1 MKLTAAGR
9 VAMFHPEHRL
19 TRSQDLEKAYHDA
32 GQFYW
37 GRTQA
42 FLEDRPTFSDA
53 AIPIILS
60 RSRVQDIDTLEDWRL
75 AELMF
80 DVLARSEDE
89 GGR

>member
-1 MKLTAAGR
+1 
-9 VAMFHPEHRL
+9 MFHPEHRL
-19 TRSQDLEKAYHDA
+19 TRSQDLEEAYHDA

-53 AIPIILS
+53 AIPIVLP
-60 RSRVQDIDTLEDWRL
+60 RSRVQDIDTLEDWRR

-80 DVLARSEDE
+80 DVLARYERE
-89 GGR
+89 GGA